1 MWSRTGVNMSES
13 ADLDFAVFYEKWFD
27 RVYNYARHRTGS
39 AVRADEI
46 VSDTFSRA
54 MKSWSRFDAAKADR
68 QTWLFSIAFRAV
80 ADHYRAEKRSVWSP
94 MESVP
99 EAREG
104 GGGPPQELEEK
115 QRRRDL
121 AAALQVLEDKPR
133 EIVSLRFFGGM
144 TNRAIAELLGLTES
158 NVAVILF
165 RSIQRM
171 RKNFP
176 SVEADHE

>member
-1 MWSRTGVNMSES
+1 MSES

-39 AVRADEI
+39 VVRADEI

-54 MKSWSRFDAAKADR
+54 MKSWSRFDPSKGGR

-80 ADHYRAEKRSVWSP
+80 ADHYRAEKRGVWSP
-94 MESVP
+94 LDSVP

-104 GGGPPQELEEK
+104 GGGPPQELEVK
-115 QRRRDL
+115 QEQREL
-121 AAALQVLEDKPR
+121 AAVLQKLDDQPR

-144 TNRAIAELLGLTES
+144 TNRAIAELLGLSES